1 MILLIEDDLVDAM
14 TVKRALDDAGG
25 LSSLVHV
32 ASAESGLAYLRSE
45 VNEKPYLILL
55 DLNMPRIS
63 GLEFLKAVKADP
75 AISGI
80 PVVVVTTS
88 ASHDDISDSFKASVA
103 GYVTKPVDYAQFV
116 EKIRAIE
123 QYWQINRLP
132 GDEWE
137 AYDAG
142 LRTHPVG

>member
-25 LSSLVHV
+25 LSSMVHV
-32 ASAESGLAYLRSE
+32 ASAESGLTYLRSE

-55 DLNMPRIS
+55 DLNMPKIS

-75 AISGI
+75 ATRAI

-88 ASHDDISDSFKASVA
+88 TSHDDISDSFKASVA
-103 GYVTKPVDYAQFV
+103 GYITKPVDYAQFV
-116 EKIRAIE
+116 ERIRAIE